1 VVRFQVPL
9 TTDRID
15 VSFPRVH
22 RATIVTLTG
31 QLETLPVRLSRLSVP
46 ALAGLSP
53 VMPDE
58 QARFTL
64 ACGQGPALTVD
75 GRVYRTSVSG
85 TIGELSQYLPMPVRL
100 CSPGGTLS
108 LAAGRHTLTAAVP
121 GTFAVTD
128 LSLTS
133 ISAASVGSGTAR
145 AVTIRS
151 WQPDRRLL
159 SIGPGAAS
167 YLEVHENYNPGWAAT
182 LNGQELTPVRLDGWQ
197 QGFIV
202 PAGAGG
208 SIALSFRPAATYHL
222 VLAASMLA
230 VAILLA
236 LAAWSFTPAGRRG
249 AASGGLRSGEGATT
263 EGGASRAARRRTGRY
278 SAWLGLLAVT
288 ALIFVAGGPVA
299 LVVPLLAC
307 LAWLLPRPPAGT
319 AAHDRPGWVPW
330 LAFGGLVASGLLS
343 AVRPFGEGLFG
354 PFGWPAQACAL
365 VALAAALTPA
375 VTLPAWR
382 RPTTTEGEADR

>member
-1 VVRFQVPL
+1 
-9 TTDRID
+9 
-15 VSFPRVH
+15 
-22 RATIVTLTG
+22 
-31 QLETLPVRLSRLSVP
+31 
-46 ALAGLSP
+46 
-53 VMPDE
+53 
-58 QARFTL
+58 
-64 ACGQGPALTVD
+64 
-75 GRVYRTSVSG
+75 
-85 TIGELSQYLPMPVRL
+85 
-100 CSPGGTLS
+100 
-108 LAAGRHTLTAAVP
+108 
-121 GTFAVTD
+121 
-128 LSLTS
+128 
-133 ISAASVGSGTAR
+133 
-145 AVTIRS
+145 
-151 WQPDRRLL
+151 
-159 SIGPGAAS
+159 
-167 YLEVHENYNPGWAAT
+167 
-182 LNGQELTPVRLDGWQ
+182 
-197 QGFIV
+197 V

-263 EGGASRAARRRTGRY
+263 EGGASGAARRRAGRY

-288 ALIFVAGGPVA
+288 ALIFMAGGPVA

-319 AAHDRPGWVPW
+319 ADDRPGWVPW
-330 LAFGGLVASGLLS
+330 LALGGLVASGLLS

-375 VTLPAWR
+375 VTLPVRR
-382 RPTTTEGEADR
+382 RPGGLEAATAATAATAPGEKDR